1 MSSPPRTPANPRQ
14 RDQQAYFDRVAE
26 EFNAHYADRKP
37 PLTTLVDRVFRQG
50 MVQRFK
56 YVTSRMDWQGHT
68 VLDVGCG
75 PGHYMAALAGSRGAA
90 AAVGLDFAPA
100 MIEVARRNVSA
111 WGLESSCRL
120 VTGDFMTY
128 PFDEPFDTVLA
139 IGYYDYVIG
148 RVALDAHF
156 RRMLDLARRRVVASF
171 PARWSFKT
179 LPRWAWLTARGCPVQ
194 FYSTA
199 GIRALMARM
208 GVRSYQTIR
217 MSGTILLVAGA
228 PD

>member
-1 MSSPPRTPANPRQ
+1 VTTPQRAPANLPQ

-26 EFNAHYADRKP
+26 EFNAHYADRKH
-37 PLTTLVDRVFRQG
+37 PLTALVDRVFRQG
-50 MVQRFK
+50 MVQRFE
-56 YVTSRMDWQGHT
+56 YVTSRMD
-68 VLDVGCG
+68 CG
-75 PGHYMAALAGSRGAA
+75 PGHYMAALAGNRGAA

-120 VTGDFMTY
+120 ATGDFMTY

-148 RVALDAHF
+148 RAALDAHF

-199 GIRALMARM
+199 EIRALMARM
-208 GVRSYQTIR
+208 GVRSYKTVR
-217 MSGTILLVAGA
+217 MSGTILLVADTPA
-228 PD
+228 PSV